1 MMRAATGRGS
11 THAVADFA
19 ALRDE
24 VQASLFAGL
33 PRHVERLR
41 WNAAQIRRFQRDRL
55 RALLAHA
62 IARSPFY
69 ARRLSGVDPA
79 RFELDQLPGLP
90 VMTKA
95 DMMAEFGDVVTD
107 RRLTRAVVED
117 SLAATGSEA
126 RVLLGRYFCLAT
138 GGSSGRRGVFVSD
151 VPAMTEFI
159 SLLMRP
165 AIARMATVGRP
176 GAGPAD
182 ATRPPAA
189 APPPLTIGFVAA
201 ASPVHATGL
210 VSRLMAGSPATFI
223 PVPVTL
229 RLAEIVSRLNDAQP
243 PLLYG
248 YPSMLARLAREQQ
261 AGRLRIAPTSI
272 TCTSETLLPEYRAAI
287 AAGFAVPIV
296 NSFGSTEGLVGV
308 SDPDTEAITL
318 ASDGCITEF
327 VDERDR
333 PVPPGTASAKILVTN
348 LYNHV
353 QPLIRYEMGD
363 SCTRLPESPAHGHT
377 LATVD
382 GRADEILHYAAADV
396 HPLAL
401 RSVLVTGRGIADYQV
416 RQTRAGI
423 QVSVL
428 RDAPADLAV
437 LRAGL
442 AGALADAGLP
452 DPEVTVDVVAAL
464 PCNPETGKL
473 RRFIPA

>member
-1 MMRAATGRGS
+1 MHAATDRRPADGMAEFAVLRG
-11 THAVADFA
+11 
-19 ALRDE
+19 E
-24 VQASLFAGL
+24 VQAGLFAGL

-55 RALLAHA
+55 RALLCHA
-62 IARSPFY
+62 IARSPFH

-95 DMMAEFGDVVTD
+95 DMMAEFDDVVTD
-107 RRLTRAVVED
+107 RRLTRAAAED

-126 RVLLGRYFCLAT
+126 RALLGRYFCLAT
-138 GGSSGRRGVFVSD
+138 GGSSGRRGVFISD
-151 VPAMTEFI
+151 VPAMTEFV

-165 AIARMATVGRP
+165 AVARMAA
-176 GAGPAD
+176 AGPAD

-189 APPPLTIGFVAA
+189 APPPLTVGFVAA

-229 RLAEIVSRLNDAQP
+229 PLAEIISRLNDAQP

-261 AGRLRIAPTSI
+261 AGRLRIAPVSVTS
-272 TCTSETLLPEYRAAI
+272 TSETLLPEYRAAI
-287 AAGFAVPIV
+287 AAGFRVPIV

-318 ASDGCITEF
+318 ASDACITEF

-363 SCTRLPESPAHGHT
+363 SCTQCPDSPAHGHA

-382 GRADEILHYAAADV
+382 GRADEILHYPAADV

-401 RSVLVTGRGIADYQV
+401 RSVLVSGRGIADYQV
-416 RQTRAGI
+416 RQTPAGI

-428 RDAPADLAV
+428 PDAPADLAA
-437 LRAGL
+437 LRARL

-464 PCNPETGKL
+464 PGNPETGKL